1 MFKRVFVL
9 LLVLGLAAN
18 ASAALVA
25 SYDFEE
31 GSGTNIYDGTSS
43 YDGTL
48 DPTDTPDWTTDAY
61 GGNYAMDLSA
71 GAAGDPMNGNVYL
84 GTWDLGGTDSSW
96 GVSMWIKWK
105 GVERWWETPKWWSRG
120 QALFTKMDS
129 WNSAD
134 MVQQFMVR
142 DWTET
147 WDPCYADPC
156 GDNAHWQ
163 ASQKSSFARFE
174 NSPAEYALLQD
185 TKDTW
190 AFLEMRCNDPCGT
203 FGLQLNGGGWHDLPW
218 TQGSDTTAGIHLGM
232 QDEANKY
239 SWNGLIDDVKIYDH
253 AIPEPATIA
262 LLGLGGLLLRRR
274 RK

>member
-156 GDNAHWQ
+156 GDNAHWAQ
-163 ASQKSSFARFE
+163 TRNGDRKFWEDSA
-174 NSPAEYALLQD
+174 AEYALLQD
-185 TKDTW
+185 TLNRW
-190 AFLEMRCNDPCGT
+190 AFLETAYDGT
-203 FGLQLNGGGWHDLPW
+203 NNVMSIQLNGGGWYHKDW
-218 TQGSDTTAGIHLGM
+218 VAGSDTTAMTNIGM
-232 QDEANKY
+232 PDVANKY
-239 SWNGLIDDVKIYDH
+239 SWNGMVDDVKYYDNY
-253 AIPEPATIA
+253 IPEPATIA